1 MQQPLKSYI
10 CVVFFQNSFVFSWF
24 LCFSLFINDTT
35 CLFVNEVMSPVKMRC
50 QYIVPFSDQR
60 ASWKVGR
67 WANQNEG
74 RQQPHPPKTNAFYN
88 FQQVVWNFLMFFFL
102 QLKLTK
108 CSRRPRRCWLLVVGC
123 WLLLLLLLLLL
134 LCFVGVS
141 WQGRQ
146 WVWYNQHEKCRVAG
160 WWCHYTM
167 GGEVLTSRKTWPNPP

>member
-1 MQQPLKSYI
+1 M
-10 CVVFFQNSFVFSWF
+10 FFEIALFFSWF

-74 RQQPHPPKTNAFYN
+74 RQQPHPPTENPCFYN
-88 FQQVVWNFLMFFFL
+88 FQQVVWNFLMFFF
-102 QLKLTK
+102 
-108 CSRRPRRCWLLVVGC
+108 CSWNWLSALVVLVLVVVGCWLLVVGC
-123 WLLLLLLLLLL
+123 WLLVVAVAVAVVVVVVVVLW
-134 LCFVGVS
+134 GGS

-160 WWCHYTM
+160 WWCHYIM
-167 GGEVLTSRKTWPNPP
+167 GGEVLTSRKIWPNPP